1 MSDQKSCY
9 RKLRNYKYQLMQD
22 YTVTIDI
29 HLDENID
36 TGFIALTT
44 AGELT
49 VKNRYAWDGPSGPT
63 RDTKTFMRG
72 SLVHDALYQLMREK
86 YLDYKKHRQFADDL
100 LKEMC
105 LADGMPKFRAW
116 YVHKL
121 VSMCGENF
129 AKPAPK
135 PKDKIICTP

>member
-1 MSDQKSCY
+1 
-9 RKLRNYKYQLMQD
+9 MQD
-22 YTVTIDI
+22 YTVAIDI
-29 HLDENID
+29 KLDENID

-44 AGELT
+44 TGELT

-63 RDTKTFMRG
+63 VDTKSFMRG

-86 YLDYKKHRQFADDL
+86 HLDHEKYRKFADDL

-105 LADGMPKFRAW
+105 LADGMAKLRAW

-121 VSMCGENF
+121 VSMCGAKF
-129 AKPAPK
+129 AKPTPK
-135 PKDKIICTP
+135 PKDEIICTP